1 MFVAYPNPISDKIL
15 NIALKEFVEGEDYQ
29 IEVFNA
35 SGIKMKRIL
44 VTEQLFQINLNNL
57 PRGMYFV
64 QLTTPEKQEMEKV
77 MIL

>member
-1 MFVAYPNPISDKIL
+1 MFVAYPNPISDRIL

-29 IEVFNA
+29 IKVFNA

>member
-1 MFVAYPNPISDKIL
+1 MFVAYPNPISDRIL

-29 IEVFNA
+29 IEVVNA

>member
-1 MFVAYPNPISDKIL
+1 MFVAFPNPNSARIL
-15 NIALKEFVEGEDYQ
+15 NIALKEFVAGEDFQ
-29 IEVFNA
+29 IEIFNA
-35 SGIKMKRIL
+35 SGIKMKQIT
-44 VTEQLFQINLNNL
+44 VSEQFFQINLNDL